1 MRLAVLDIGS
11 NSVHLLVVDAHVG
24 APPLPA
30 TSHKEVL
37 RLAEYL
43 GDDGEISA
51 KGQERLHSFIAEA
64 VEIAEDQGSEQILAF
79 ATSAVRDAPN
89 GNSLI
94 ESINSQLGVT
104 LNVMSGK
111 DEARVTFLA
120 ARRWFGWS
128 AGKILLFDIGGGSL
142 EIAAGQ
148 DEYPQAAVSIPLGAG
163 RTYSDFL
170 PDPLPSEDDIHQL
183 RKYARSQIGRIAGKV
198 NRVGTPDHVVGS
210 SKTFRSLAR
219 IAGAAPSGDGIYAP
233 RKLFRRDLAGIIDT
247 LAARTPEERAT
258 LPGVSQA
265 RAGQVLAG
273 AIVAEAAFTIFD
285 VGVMSISPWALR
297 EGIIMRKLDLLDSA
311 ETSSA
316 MRVEPVGGLD

>member
-43 GDDGEISA
+43 GDDGMIDA
-51 KGQERLHSFIAEA
+51 AGQERLHNFIAEA

-79 ATSAVRDAPN
+79 ATSAIRDAPN
-89 GNSLI
+89 GAELI
-94 ESINSQLGVT
+94 DSINAQLGVT

-120 ARRWFGWS
+120 VRRWFGWS
-128 AGKILLFDIGGGSL
+128 AGKILLLDIGGGSL

-148 DEYPQAAVSIPLGAG
+148 DEYPEAAVSVPLGAG
-163 RTYSDFL
+163 RTYSDFI
-170 PDPLPSEDDIHQL
+170 PDPLPSAEDIHSLQ
-183 RKYARSQIGRIAGKV
+183 KYARSQIGRIAGKI
-198 NRVGTPDHVVGS
+198 NRVGTADQVVGS

-233 RKLFRRDLAGIIDT
+233 RKLFRRDLAGIIET
-247 LAARTPEERAT
+247 LSSRTPEERAT

-273 AIVAEAAFTIFD
+273 AIVADAAFAIFD
-285 VGVMSISPWALR
+285 VNVMNISPWALR

-316 MRVEPVGGLD
+316 MRVELV

>member
-43 GDDGEISA
+43 GDDGMIDA
-51 KGQERLHSFIAEA
+51 AGQERLHSFIAEA

-89 GNSLI
+89 GAQLI
-94 ESINSQLGVT
+94 DAINSQLGVT
-104 LNVMSGK
+104 LNVMSDK

-120 ARRWFGWS
+120 VRRWFGWS
-128 AGKILLFDIGGGSL
+128 AGKILLLDIGGGSL

-148 DEYPQAAVSIPLGAG
+148 DEYPEAAVSVPLGAG

-170 PDPLPSEDDIHQL
+170 PDPLPSAEDVHSLQ
-183 RKYARSQIGRIAGKV
+183 KYARSQIGRIAGKI
-198 NRVGTPDHVVGS
+198 NRVGSADQVVGS

-233 RKLFRRDLAGIIDT
+233 RKLFRRDLAGIIET
-247 LAARTPEERAT
+247 LSSRTPEERAT

-273 AIVAEAAFTIFD
+273 AIVADAAFAIFD
-285 VGVMSISPWALR
+285 VNVMNISPWALR

-316 MRVEPVGGLD
+316 MRVELV

>member
-43 GDDGEISA
+43 DENGAIDDY
-51 KGQERLHSFIAEA
+51 GQQRLHSFIAEA

-79 ATSAVRDAPN
+79 ATSAIRDAPN
-89 GNSLI
+89 GLELI
-94 ESINSQLGVT
+94 EAINRQLGVT

-128 AGKILLFDIGGGSL
+128 AGKILLLDIGGGSL

-148 DEYPQAAVSIPLGAG
+148 DEYPQAAASVPLGAG
-163 RTYSDFL
+163 RTYSDFI
-170 PDPLPSEDDIHQL
+170 PDPLPSPDDIHRL
-183 RKYARSQIGRIAGKV
+183 RKHARSQIGRIAGDI
-198 NRVGTPDHVVGS
+198 NRVGRPDQVVGS

-258 LPGVSQA
+258 LPGVSEA

-285 VGVMSISPWALR
+285 VSVMSISPWALR

-311 ETSSA
+311 EATSA
-316 MRVEPVGGLD
+316 MRSERVMTT